1 MTEIEIYETGKKVT
15 MPSSWAE
22 MTPDQVQ
29 TVFKLHDEAIRKGW
43 SVMERNV
50 RILYALLGIRPGRKR
65 PTPRMAENVAMLCE
79 RCLGF
84 LGEEGLT
91 FDGLANPLPRTRRLH
106 GPGELLQDL
115 TFGEFRAAARAEQ
128 AFLKEHRKEDLD
140 ELVAVLYRSR
150 WSRENRA
157 GRRAGPLTGRA
168 FRKDLRRAHR
178 LPDWQKRLVLLW
190 FCSCL
195 QYLQTGK
202 LVLNGEDVDLSLL
215 YQDPNS
221 VKGPSAT
228 WNDLLFHIAR
238 EQTLGN
244 IDRVE
249 EEPLF
254 SVLAIMWS
262 NYKEAKRYEET
273 AKARKGH

>member
-1 MTEIEIYETGKKVT
+1 M
-15 MPSSWAE
+15 
-22 MTPDQVQ
+22 
-29 TVFKLHDEAIRKGW
+29 
-43 SVMERNV
+43 
-50 RILYALLGIRPGRKR
+50 
-65 PTPRMAENVAMLCE
+65 
-79 RCLGF
+79 
-84 LGEEGLT
+84 
-91 FDGLANPLPRTRRLH
+91 
-106 GPGELLQDL
+106 
-115 TFGEFRAAARAEQ
+115 
-128 AFLKEHRKEDLD
+128 
-140 ELVAVLYRSR
+140 
-150 WSRENRA
+150 
-157 GRRAGPLTGRA
+157 
-168 FRKDLRRAHR
+168 
-178 LPDWQKRLVLLW
+178 
-190 FCSCL
+190 
-195 QYLQTGK
+195 
-202 LVLNGEDVDLSLL
+202 DLSLL